1 MCQFCKKTKA
11 KPCQTASRVAAPVGF
26 PFHSSNVRVLLAPY
40 LRQRLLLSFHF
51 VVLRDEWWSLFLL
64 FDCMFLTFDD
74 IEHLI
79 ISLVA
84 THVFFGETFPFS
96 SC

>member
-1 MCQFCKKTKA
+1 MSILQKDKSQALPDCIQSGW
-11 KPCQTASRVAAPVGF
+11 ASF
-26 PFHSSNVRVLLAPY
+26 PFRSSNMRVPLAPY
-40 LRQRLLLSFHF
+40 LRQRLLLSFLF
-51 VVLRDEWWSLFLL
+51 VVLIDVWWSLFLL

-96 SC
+96 PC